1 MDHKFFRTSAACA
14 VILMLNGCGGSG
26 SGSGN
31 SPPIQPSPTPTQT
44 ATTTPTLSVTVQTYE
59 RQPAVAYPAVITSE
73 VTSLTSETVS
83 VEAPSS
89 ITEYSQLSLAK
100 AGYQPTW
107 YPYTQQ
113 DKSAIQ
119 LGLYKATNI
128 NKQSNFV
135 KAIIPTDAGG
145 WLMDYYKG
153 GYFPTTIDRIK
164 SIGGNNVVYADS
176 AIIKAMDLNAKTVTL
191 YGKYFPPDQ
200 VIYEM
205 GNLAKARGIEFTFM
219 MGIYPGDTL
228 GNDTWTVP
236 KFYSAIGTLSDN
248 DAFWDAWFDAYKA
261 ILIERAALAQKAGAT
276 RFVIGFNLD
285 FMTNKGNQRW
295 AELIQAVKSAGF
307 TGKISYFAGT
317 NGAYNGFT
325 SIGDSA
331 KRASFIRLFDEI
343 GLNFYNPVIP
353 ANGETLASSQP
364 LTRIAS
370 SLKTQIATVS
380 SYNVPLF
387 VLIGTP
393 SVHGGATSS
402 DYIESAYTCEML
414 KDQVR
419 DYQTQAD
426 VYQAAAEIVNE
437 QNSGSAAIKG
447 IFSWGYHYIDN
458 PRKHLTTGDSCY
470 DFSASI
476 RNKPAEAVLSYWF
489 KGW

>member
-1 MDHKFFRTSAACA
+1 MFFRISSACA
-14 VILMLNGCGGSG
+14 VLLMLNGCGSGGSG
-26 SGSGN
+26 S
-31 SPPIQPSPTPTQT
+31 SPPIQPSPTPTQN
-44 ATTTPTLSVTVQTYE
+44 ATTSPTLAVTVQTYE
-59 RQPAVAYPAVITSE
+59 RQREVAYPTVITPD
-73 VTSLTSETVS
+73 VASLTSETVL
-83 VEAPSS
+83 VDAPASS
-89 ITEYSQLSLAK
+89 TDYSQLSLVK

-107 YPYTQQ
+107 YPYTPQ

-119 LGLYKATNI
+119 IGLYKAASI

-153 GYFPTTIDRIK
+153 GYFPTTVDRIRG
-164 SIGGNNVVYADS
+164 IGGNNVVYADS
-176 AIIKAMDLNAKTVTL
+176 AIIKSMDLNAKTVTL

-200 VIYEM
+200 VIYDL
-205 GNLAKARGIEFTFM
+205 GALAKARGVEFTVM

-285 FMTNKGNQRW
+285 YMTNKGNQRW
-295 AELIQAVKSAGF
+295 VDLIQAVKAAGF

-317 NGAYNGFT
+317 NGSYNGFT
-325 SIGDSA
+325 DIGDSA
-331 KRASFIRLFDEI
+331 KRASFVKLFDEI

-353 ANGETLASSQP
+353 ANGETLAASQP
-364 LTRIAS
+364 LTRISS

-393 SVHGGATSS
+393 SVRGGATSS
-402 DYIESAYTCEML
+402 DYIESAFTCEML

-437 QNSGSAAIKG
+437 QSPSNAVIKG
-447 IFSWGYHYIDN
+447 IFSWGYHFIDN
-458 PRKHLTTGDSCY
+458 PRKHLTAGDSCY